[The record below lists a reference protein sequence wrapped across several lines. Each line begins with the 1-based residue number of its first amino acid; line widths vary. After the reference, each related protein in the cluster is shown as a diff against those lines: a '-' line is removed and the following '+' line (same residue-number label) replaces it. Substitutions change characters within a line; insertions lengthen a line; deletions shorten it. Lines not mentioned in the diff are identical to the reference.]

1 MKNNI
6 KNLVLLLAVVFALSS
21 CAATKVAKDPHA
33 PFLGNWEYVVE
44 DLPVDIDGTM
54 AISKEEGTLSAMLL
68 TPMGDV
74 PITDIT
80 ITDGALKAE
89 FDAEGNLVELEGTF
103 EGDAYNGLL
112 IVQGSEFVMTA
123 KKGE

>member
-6 KNLVLLLAVVFALSS
+6 KNLVLLFAVVFALSS

-54 AISKEEGTLSAMLL
+54 AISKEEGTLGATLL

-103 EGDAYNGLL
+103 EGDTYNGLL